1 MNNYVCKFFSSV
13 KKIPNM
19 RKYGEF
25 KFNFK
30 NFLNDLPLH
39 ISNIN
44 NRKSDADAESVSK
57 FYREYMSKVDDIN
70 LMRRQINK
78 MKQITSEIGKKG
90 GDIHQLGKDIKKHN
104 DDIQKFQGHLVE
116 IEKNLMD
123 ETLKLPNATHPDA
136 PVGSEDKAKVVNI
149 VGTKRKKIK

>member
-30 NFLNDLPLH
+30 NFLIDLPLH

-90 GDIHQLGKDIKKHN
+90 GDIHQLSRDIKKHN
-104 DDIQKFQGHLVE
+104 DDIQKFQGQLGE
-116 IEKNLMD
+116 IEKNLME
-123 ETLKLPNATHPDA
+123 ETLKVPNATHPDA
-136 PVGSEDKAKVVNI
+136 PVGCEDKAKVVNI
-149 VGTKRKKIK
+149 VGTKRKKRK